1 MSQLG
6 NLASNEFWDYKYRQW
21 VASPQNPGNLFDTP
35 EERAA
40 AFASRWAM
48 IPLTR
53 AMDTLVI
60 NVSARPGIIRDALEH
75 VYKHHHAKSKT

>member
-1 MSQLG
+1 
-6 NLASNEFWDYKYRQW
+6 
-21 VASPQNPGNLFDTP
+21 
-35 EERAA
+35 
-40 AFASRWAM
+40 M